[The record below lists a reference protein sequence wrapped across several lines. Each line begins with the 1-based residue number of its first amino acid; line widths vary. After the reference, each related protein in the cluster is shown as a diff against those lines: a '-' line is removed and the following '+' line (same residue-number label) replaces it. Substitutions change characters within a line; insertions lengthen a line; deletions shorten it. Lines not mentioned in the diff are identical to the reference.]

1 MEMEGVRFRAPTTT
15 EIEHNADCP
24 DCPKSV
30 ITVRHLI
37 VCHCGR
43 AATTR
48 EKLEGQ
54 VQKR

>member
-1 MEMEGVRFRAPTTT
+1 MEMEGVRFRAPTAT

-30 ITVRHLI
+30 ITVSHLN

-48 EKLEGQ
+48 EKLEGH